1 MALADGAGL
10 PTSIGIADG
19 SRHDV
24 TLVDDTLDAAWTED
38 LAPVLI
44 ADKGFDSGKL
54 ADSLHAERNVEL
66 VAPKRSGS
74 RQSRRKQDGRRMRRY
89 RRRWKVERLFAW
101 LKQFRRVVVR
111 WERKAS
117 NYLGI
122 LQLGCLVILLRHF

>member
-1 MALADGAGL
+1 M
-10 PTSIGIADG
+10 P
-19 SRHDV
+19 
-24 TLVDDTLDAAWTED
+24 
-38 LAPVLI
+38 
-44 ADKGFDSGKL
+44 
-54 ADSLHAERNVEL
+54 
-66 VAPKRSGS
+66 
-74 RQSRRKQDGRRMRRY
+74 RY

>member
-1 MALADGAGL
+1 MAVADGAGL
-10 PTSIGIADG
+10 PTSVSIADG
-19 SRHDV
+19 SKHDV
-24 TLVDDTLDAAWTED
+24 SLVDEALDAAWVDE

-44 ADKGFDSGKL
+44 GDKGFDSGRL
-54 ADSLHAERNVEL
+54 ADSLRAERNIDL
-66 VAPKRSGS
+66 IAPKRGGP
-74 RQSRRKQDGRRMRRY
+74 RPSRRTQDRRRMPRY

-122 LQLGCLVILLRHF
+122 LQLGCLVIVLRHF